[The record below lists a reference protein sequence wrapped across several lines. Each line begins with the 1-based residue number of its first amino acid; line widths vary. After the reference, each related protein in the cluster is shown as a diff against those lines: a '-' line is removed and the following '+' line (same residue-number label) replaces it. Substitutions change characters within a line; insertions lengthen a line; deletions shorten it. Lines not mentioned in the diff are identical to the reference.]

1 MRLSTEKYPTDRINT
16 VTRSLIYKYLARC
29 RGKKTKGQTTVKT
42 ATKSGGKQSRIA
54 SASQARAIDR
64 EWQGERERTGQTQ
77 KQRDRLVSSVGVT
90 ALAP

>member
-54 SASQARAIDR
+54 SASQARAIDK
-64 EWQGERERTGQTQ
+64 EWQGEMRTGQTQ